1 MTSIKDA
8 RLFIHNVRDKLGR
21 LDTGLLKDPDTK
33 ICVDTIIKRVNA
45 LENFINQNT
54 KSDDEDLS
62 IEVQNA
68 FLDNFN
74 YTFNRVN
81 IWLSTLDKLQ
91 NDIFVL
97 K

>member
-1 MTSIKDA
+1 MKQIKDA
-8 RLFIHNVRDKLGR
+8 RLFIQNVRDKLSR
-21 LDTGLLKDPDTK
+21 LDTGILKDPDTK
-33 ICVDTIIKRVNA
+33 ICVDTIIKRVNS
-45 LENFINQNT
+45 LENFIIQNT

-97 K
+97 E